1 MFELFHL
8 NISYFGILYYHP
20 LESHLLSKERQK
32 EMDEREVRRNGG
44 NREKGNLN
52 QDILD
57 EGKKICLQLKRKKG
71 RICFCSLLIGL

>member
-1 MFELFHL
+1 M
-8 NISYFGILYYHP
+8 
-20 LESHLLSKERQK
+20 
-32 EMDEREVRRNGG
+32 GG

-71 RICFCSLLIGL
+71 ENMFLQLAYRSLVCVQSVQ